1 MKKPFYTLI
10 FTFAILSTY
19 GQVSDTTK
27 VQPAT
32 VAPAE
37 PSIQKVDPVEPAQV
51 VQPRIIY
58 YEDSR
63 PTTESY
69 RYDKRRQQSDIKTLS
84 GNMHHSGGFFGIS
97 FRTSDF
103 RGEASVLGGI
113 RTGWIVNRTV
123 GIGVEGHGIIPTA
136 KFDDIDTERT
146 VVLLGGY
153 GGMFMEFIAFSNQVV
168 HVTFPVSAG
177 AGWLGYNDDWE
188 NDFNNPQPQGSV
200 GLIDEDVF
208 WYVEPG
214 ASLEL
219 NVSKS
224 FRMSFGVSKRFTQ
237 DLDLMQTDPS
247 DFQNINFF
255 VTLKMGRF

>member
-1 MKKPFYTLI
+1 MKKLLLTLFSCGLI
-10 FTFAILSTY
+10 YSSY
-19 GQVSDTTK
+19 GQAQDSTK
-27 VQPAT
+27 VEPVQP
-32 VAPAE
+32 VEKPSE
-37 PSIQKVDPVEPAQV
+37 PIIQKVDPVEPI
-51 VQPRIIY
+51 QPRIIY

-63 PTTESY
+63 PSTDSY

-123 GIGVEGHGIIPTA
+123 GIGIEGHGIIPTA
-136 KFDDIDTERT
+136 KFDDIDPDRT

-153 GGMFMEFIAFSNQVV
+153 GGMFMEFIVFSNQVV
-168 HVTFPVSAG
+168 HITFPVSSG

-188 NDFNNPQPQGSV
+188 NDFNNPQPADNI
-200 GLIDEDVF
+200 GLVDDDVF

-219 NVSKS
+219 NVAKS
-224 FRMSFGVSKRFTQ
+224 FRMAFGVSKRFTQ
-237 DLDLMQTDPS
+237 DLELLSTQSS
-247 DFQNINFF
+247 DFQNLNFF